1 MRRVLAPVGRALAP
15 AGSWLAGRNKLQ
27 LGVLWLVG
35 TLLIGAVLMKKQDI
49 LLSLRPGDII
59 TAEFTSRYKVA
70 GVVSKV
76 EVAGVKVGQITNVE
90 ELDGGGAAV
99 EMKLDKGTLDALG
112 SSPSAAIRPAT
123 FLGGPGLSAYIEL
136 TPGGD
141 PGRFDGDR
149 IPKDRTKVPVEFDR
163 VNEVLQETA
172 RHGLQTTI
180 AGLDAALA
188 DGGKEALGAVLA
200 DAPPALAPTARV
212 LDAVSGTEDPGGG
225 EGSEPNLRRLVVQL
239 SRAAAVLTATDGE
252 IEAVVDDLATLAS
265 TLADRAPDL
274 ERAMATMPA
283 TLREARAGL
292 AAVDGTL
299 TRLRAT
305 APGARPSVARLTELL
320 RTLPPVLRK
329 ATPLLADLR
338 PVVADLKPALDDL
351 APTAG
356 LLRQLLADLED
367 PVLGRLSDQ
376 IVPTMLA
383 PHTATGRTTR
393 LYEELGYF
401 VAGLAGVSSFV
412 NSEGS
417 QLNFYI
423 GLNDDSLSLG
433 TAAGPAASTAAVPSS
448 PGPMLRSV
456 R

>member
-1 MRRVLAPVGRALAP
+1 MSRIFAPVGRALAP
-15 AGSWLAGRNKLQ
+15 AGAWLSRRSKLQ

-35 TLLIGAVLMKKQDI
+35 TVLVGTVLMYKQNI
-49 LLSLRPGDII
+49 LLSVRNGDTI

-76 EVAGVKVGQITNVE
+76 EVAGVKVGQITKVR
-90 ELDGGGAAV
+90 ELDGGDAAL

-112 SSPSAAIRPAT
+112 TRPKAAIRPAT

-141 PGRFDGDR
+141 PGRFDGGR
-149 IPKDRTKVPVEFDR
+149 IPKDRTQVPVEFDR
-163 VNEVLQETA
+163 VNEVLQDSA
-172 RHGLQTTI
+172 RQGLQTTV

-188 DGGKEALGAVLA
+188 NGGKEALGAVLT
-200 DAPPALAPTARV
+200 DAPPALGPTGRV
-212 LDAVSGTEDPGGG
+212 LDALGGNA
-225 EGSEPNLRRLVVQL
+225 EGDLHRLVVKL

-252 IEAVVDDLATLAS
+252 IESVVDDLATVAS
-265 TLADRAPDL
+265 TLADRAPEL
-274 ERAMATMPA
+274 ERSMATMPA

-292 AAVDGTL
+292 TALDGTL
-299 TRLRAT
+299 TRLQAT

-320 RTLPPVLRK
+320 RKLPPVLQK

-356 LLRQLLADLED
+356 LLRQLLGDLDD
-367 PVLGRLSDQ
+367 PVLGRLRDHV
-376 IVPTMLA
+376 VPALLGPYTG
-383 PHTATGRTTR
+383 TGRTTKV
-393 LYEELGYF
+393 YEELGNF
-401 VAGLAGVSSFV
+401 VAGFDGVSSFV

-417 QLNFYI
+417 QLNFYL
-423 GLNDDSLSLG
+423 GLNLDSLSLG
-433 TAAGPAASTAAVPSS
+433 SGSTGATRTPSGPLWRGVE
-448 PGPMLRSV
+448 
-456 R
+456 

>member
-1 MRRVLAPVGRALAP
+1 MRRLLGPVGRALEP
-15 AGSWLAGRNKLQ
+15 VGSWFARRSKLQ

-35 TLLIGAVLMKKQDI
+35 TVLAGTLLMNKQQI
-49 LLSLRPGDII
+49 LLSMRRGDTI

-76 EVAGVKVGQITNVE
+76 EVAGVKVGQITKVE

-99 EMKLDKGTLDALG
+99 RMKLDKGTLDALG
-112 SSPSAAIRPAT
+112 SEPSAAIRPAT
-123 FLGGPGLSAYIEL
+123 FLGGPGLSVYVEL

-141 PGRFDGDR
+141 PGRFDGGR
-149 IPKDRTKVPVEFDR
+149 IPKDRTRVPVEFDR
-163 VNEVLQETA
+163 VNEVLQESA
-172 RHGLQTTI
+172 REGLQATA

-188 DGGKEALGAVLA
+188 GGGKEALGAVLA
-200 DAPPALAPTARV
+200 DAPPALAPTGRV
-212 LDAVSGTEDPGGG
+212 LDALRGGSGGG
-225 EGSEPNLRRLVVQL
+225 GADLRRLVVQL

-252 IEAVVDDLATLAS
+252 IESVVDDLATLAS
-265 TLADRAPDL
+265 TLADRAPEL
-274 ERAMATMPA
+274 ERSMATMPA

-292 AAVDGTL
+292 AALDSTL
-299 TRLRAT
+299 ARLQDT

-320 RTLPPVLRK
+320 KKLPPVLGK

-356 LLRQLLADLED
+356 LLRRLLGDLED
-367 PVLGRLSDQ
+367 PVLGRLRDQ
-376 IVPTMLA
+376 IVPALLSPYA
-383 PHTATGRTTR
+383 ATGRDTK

-401 VAGLAGVSSFV
+401 VAGFDGVSSFV
-412 NSEGS
+412 NPEGS

-423 GLNDDSLSLG
+423 GLSPDSISLG
-433 TAAGPAASTAAVPSS
+433 TSPAATRPTGS
-448 PGPMLRSV
+448 GPMLRSA